1 MKKIVLLLFIFSLNM
16 FPQVGGESIYNFLNL
31 TGSARQAALGGNV
44 LTLLDDVNQPVW
56 NPATI
61 NQELDHKLGVNYLNF
76 LGDINYVSVSY
87 AFMPNRHIGTFH
99 LGVNYL
105 NYGTFIGADEEGI
118 ETGSFKAYDLVIS
131 TGYAYNFHRSDFF
144 IGTNVKLINS
154 VIENYSSFGLGADV
168 GLLYYNEYNPFM
180 ATLVVRNIGYQITA
194 YDAIRE
200 KLPLQISL
208 GASYQLENV
217 PLKWHF
223 TMDNLQQWNIAVPNP
238 SNATSDFDGNET
250 SEDISFFDNAI
261 RHFIIGA
268 ELFPKSVFN
277 IRMGYN
283 FRRAS
288 ELSLNDTRTF
298 AGFTAGFGINFKK
311 FSFNYAYTKYH
322 PASNSSTFS
331 LQINLN

>member
-1 MKKIVLLLFIFSLNM
+1 MKKTVLLLFMFSLNM
-16 FPQVGGESIYNFLNL
+16 YPQVGGESIYNFLNL

-56 NPATI
+56 NPSTI
-61 NQELDHKLGVNYLNF
+61 NQELDHKVGVNYLNF

-105 NYGTFIGADEEGI
+105 NYGTFIGADEEGT

-154 VIENYSSFGLGADV
+154 VIENYSSFGVGADI

-180 ATLVVRNIGYQITA
+180 ASVVVRNIGYQITA

-223 TMDNLQQWNIAVPNP
+223 TIDNLQRWKIAVPNP
-238 SNATSDFDGNET
+238 SNTTSDFDGNET
-250 SEDISFFDNAI
+250 NEDISFFNNAI
-261 RHFIIGA
+261 RHFTLGA

>member
-1 MKKIVLLLFIFSLNM
+1 MKKIVLILFIFSLNM

-31 TGSARQAALGGNV
+31 TGSARQAALGGNA
-44 LTLLDDVNQPVW
+44 LTLLNDVNQPVW
-56 NPATI
+56 NPSII

-76 LGDINYVSVSY
+76 LGDINYVSASY

-99 LGVNYL
+99 VGVNYL

-118 ETGSFKAYDLVIS
+118 ETGNFKAHDLTFS
-131 TGYAYNFHRSDFF
+131 AGYAYNFFRTDFF
-144 IGTNVKLINS
+144 IGANVRLINS
-154 VIENYSSFGLGADV
+154 VIENYSSFGIGADV

-200 KLPLQISL
+200 KLPLQINL

-223 TMDNLQQWNIAVPNP
+223 TMDNLQQWNIAVSNP

-250 SEDISFFDNAI
+250 NEEISFFDNAI
-261 RHFIIGA
+261 RHITVGA
-268 ELFPKSVFN
+268 ELFSESVFN
-277 IRMGYN
+277 IRVGYN

-298 AGFTAGFGINFKK
+298 AGFTTGFGINFKK

-331 LQINLN
+331 LQINLD